1 MIQMLQEAFD
11 RVADL
16 PPEEQE
22 RFAKL
27 VLAELDMRSFT
38 LTESFWSRLFNLPA
52 SQMIFLTISPGEK
65 RSIRTPSKVGPHC

>member
-16 PPEEQE
+16 PPKEQE

-27 VLAELDMRSFT
+27 VLAELDADR
-38 LTESFWSRLFNLPA
+38 EWSRLFDLPESDDLLDRLA
-52 SQMIFLTISPGEK
+52 SEALSAHQQG
-65 RSIRTPSKVGPHC
+65 RTALLNPQSL

>member
-27 VLAELDMRSFT
+27 VLAELDADR
-38 LTESFWSRLFNLPA
+38 EWSRLFDLPESDDLLDRLA
-52 SQMIFLTISPGEK
+52 SEALFAHQQGGTALLNPESL
-65 RSIRTPSKVGPHC
+65 